1 MMFYCLI
8 RFPPVYGSMS
18 AEVAIQPLED
28 VSPQIMCSSPQ
39 PRAKVLR
46 EDLLKILD
54 PSRKKLSSLETQRI
68 AGVLEDCIAR
78 VETVALLPAVLSRLG
93 GLSVGLELEGA
104 LQEHQHLG
112 ERLGGLGQ
120 KLVEGEA
127 GERTRAELERAI
139 PSSLRNVL
147 RLLRAHPAATRALRS
162 EAEVGGQ
169 GVSEGVRGLVG
180 GLQELRGVLLEKLL
194 TSPSEERQRTRYMQE
209 VSLRHGNNMELVATL
224 EMEVAAAIKDRDAE
238 TSKKNE
244 VIRKLKS
251 SLHQMEKISE
261 DFVLRTQQDADKQ
274 NQSDAKNSQGRRARM
289 QQEANQLRV
298 QLNNLISENREKKYK
313 VETEIENWI
322 QKYDADMGEKQF
334 ELEDMT
340 RVYEEEKEELREL
353 EEAYAVLEQEFSQIQ
368 EERRLAE
375 ERREE
380 EQKELEKK
388 SRASTIIQAYWRGHR
403 VRKAMRGKGKKGSKG
418 KKGKGKKGK

>member
-1 MMFYCLI
+1 
-8 RFPPVYGSMS
+8 MS

-28 VSPQIMCSSPQ
+28 VSPQMMCSSPQPSPQ

-127 GERTRAELERAI
+127 GERMRAELERAI

-274 NQSDAKNSQGRRARM
+274 NQSDAKTSEGRRARM

-298 QLNNLISENREKKYK
+298 QLNNLISENREVETSLRKKKYK

-340 RVYEEEKEELREL
+340 RAYEEEKEELREL

>member
-1 MMFYCLI
+1 
-8 RFPPVYGSMS
+8 MS

-28 VSPQIMCSSPQ
+28 VCTQMMCSSPQPSPQ

-78 VETVALLPAVLSRLG
+78 VETVAVLPAVLARLG
-93 GLSVGLELEGA
+93 GLSVGLGLELEGA

-112 ERLGGLGQ
+112 ERLEGLGQ

-127 GERTRAELERAI
+127 GERARAELERTI

-180 GLQELRGVLLEKLL
+180 GLQELQGVLLEKLL
-194 TSPSEERQRTRYMQE
+194 TSPAEERQRTRYMQE

-224 EMEVAAAIKDRDAE
+224 EAEVAAAIKDRDAE

-274 NQSDAKNSQGRRARM
+274 NQSDAKTSEGRRARM

-298 QLNNLISENREKKYK
+298 QLNNLISENREVETSLRKKKYK

-322 QKYDADMGEKQF
+322 LKYDADMGEKQF

-340 RVYEEEKEELREL
+340 RLYDEEKEELREL

-388 SRASTIIQAYWRGHR
+388 SRAATIIQAYWRGHR

>member
-1 MMFYCLI
+1 MC
-8 RFPPVYGSMS
+8 S
-18 AEVAIQPLED
+18 
-28 VSPQIMCSSPQ
+28 SPQPSPQ

-127 GERTRAELERAI
+127 GERMRAELERAI

-238 TSKKNE
+238 VPIQFSL
-244 VIRKLKS
+244 KLKS

-274 NQSDAKNSQGRRARM
+274 NQSDAKTSEGRRARM

-298 QLNNLISENREKKYK
+298 QLNNLISENREVETSLRKKKYK

-340 RVYEEEKEELREL
+340 RAYEEEKEELREL